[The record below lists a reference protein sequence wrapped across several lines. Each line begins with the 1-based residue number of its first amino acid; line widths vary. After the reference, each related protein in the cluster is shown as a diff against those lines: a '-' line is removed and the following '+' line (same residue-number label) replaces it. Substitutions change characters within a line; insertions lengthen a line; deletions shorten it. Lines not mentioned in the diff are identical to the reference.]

1 MIFAK
6 REVITARGAALARRV
21 GRVCDLGALGCAANL
36 GELDVTPEVERARE
50 QSRVF
55 LLAARRCNEF
65 QPPSGYLQFLF
76 VPSLVLYA
84 FAIEVGF
91 KALALHA
98 SGAAPRGHDLE
109 ALFRGL
115 SAQLQAQI
123 ITDKSATYPGSEPYF
138 DRDLA
143 MVADVFEV
151 WRYIHEQH
159 PVDTDLGFLQRLARA
174 VEKALAAMT

>member
-6 REVITARGAALARRV
+6 REVMAARGAALARRV

-50 QSRVF
+50 QSRGSEALQRVSATVG
-55 LLAARRCNEF
+55 LPAIPVRAEPRALCVCDRGWVQGAGAARVRSRAE
-65 QPPSGYLQFLF
+65 
-76 VPSLVLYA
+76 
-84 FAIEVGF
+84 
-91 KALALHA
+91 
-98 SGAAPRGHDLE
+98 GHDLE
-109 ALFRGL
+109 ALFRALPGE
-115 SAQLQAQI
+115 LQAQI
-123 ITDKSATYPGSEPYF
+123 MADTTATYPGSEPYF

-159 PVDTDLGFLQRLARA
+159 
-174 VEKALAAMT
+174 

>member
-1 MIFAK
+1 
-6 REVITARGAALARRV
+6 
-21 GRVCDLGALGCAANL
+21 
-36 GELDVTPEVERARE
+36 VTPEAERARD
-50 QSRVF
+50 QATVF

-65 QPPSGYLQFLF
+65 RPLPSGHQQFLL

-84 FAIEVGF
+84 FAIEIGF

-98 SGAAPRGHDLE
+98 SGVAPRGHNLE
-109 ALFRGL
+109 ALFRAL
-115 SAQLQAQI
+115 PAQLQAQ
-123 ITDKSATYPGSEPYF
+123 TVADTSATYPGSEPYF

-174 VEKALAAMT
+174 VETAMAAMK

>member
-1 MIFAK
+1 M
-6 REVITARGAALARRV
+6 
-21 GRVCDLGALGCAANL
+21 
-36 GELDVTPEVERARE
+36 TPAVERARE

-65 QPPSGYLQFLF
+65 QPLPSGYLQFLF

-98 SGAAPRGHDLE
+98 SGAAPRGHELD
-109 ALFRGL
+109 ALFRALPG
-115 SAQLQAQI
+115 QLQAQI
-123 ITDKSATYPGSEPYF
+123 IADTSATYPGSEPYF
-138 DRDLA
+138 DCHLA

-159 PVDTDLGFLQRLARA
+159 PSIRIWDFCNASPAQLRRPSRP
-174 VEKALAAMT
+174 

>member
-1 MIFAK
+1 M
-6 REVITARGAALARRV
+6 ARRV

-109 ALFRGL
+109 ALFRALPGE
-115 SAQLQAQI
+115 LQAQI
-123 ITDKSATYPGSEPYF
+123 MADTTATYPGSEPYF
-138 DRDLA
+138 DRVGVGREALHA
-143 MVADVFEV
+143 RQCARRLLQALQVAPRHRGHARPLQEG
-151 WRYIHEQH
+151 
-159 PVDTDLGFLQRLARA
+159 VDAER
-174 VEKALAAMT
+174 

>member
-1 MIFAK
+1 
-6 REVITARGAALARRV
+6 
-21 GRVCDLGALGCAANL
+21 
-36 GELDVTPEVERARE
+36 VTPEVERARD

-65 QPPSGYLQFLF
+65 RPLPSGYQQFLF

-84 FAIEVGF
+84 FAIEVGC
-91 KALALHA
+91 KALALH
-98 SGAAPRGHDLE
+98 SLGSAPRGHDLD
-109 ALFRGL
+109 ALFRAL
-115 SAQLQAQI
+115 PAQLRAQV
-123 ITDKSATYPGSEPYF
+123 ITDTSATYPGSEPHF

-174 VEKALAAMT
+174 VETALAAMK

>member
-1 MIFAK
+1 
-6 REVITARGAALARRV
+6 
-21 GRVCDLGALGCAANL
+21 
-36 GELDVTPEVERARE
+36 VTPEVERARE

-109 ALFRGL
+109 ALFR
-115 SAQLQAQI
+115 A
-123 ITDKSATYPGSEPYF
+123 
-138 DRDLA
+138 
-143 MVADVFEV
+143 

-159 PVDTDLGFLQRLARA
+159 PIDTDLGFLQRLARA
-174 VEKALAAMT
+174 VEKALVAMT

>member
-1 MIFAK
+1 M
-6 REVITARGAALARRV
+6 
-21 GRVCDLGALGCAANL
+21 
-36 GELDVTPEVERARE
+36 TPEVERARD

-55 LLAARRCNEF
+55 LLAARLCNEF
-65 QPPSGYLQFLF
+65 RPLPSGYQQFLF

-91 KALALHA
+91 KALALHS
-98 SGAAPRGHDLE
+98 SGSAPRGHDLD

-115 SAQLQAQI
+115 PAQLQAQVI
-123 ITDKSATYPGSEPYF
+123 ADTSATYPGSEPHF

-174 VEKALAAMT
+174 VEAALAAMK

>member
-1 MIFAK
+1 VGL
-6 REVITARGAALARRV
+6 RWRGGSAAF
-21 GRVCDLGALGCAANL
+21 GDLGALGCAANL

-91 KALALHA
+91 K
-98 SGAAPRGHDLE
+98 
-109 ALFRGL
+109 
-115 SAQLQAQI
+115 
-123 ITDKSATYPGSEPYF
+123 
-138 DRDLA
+138 
-143 MVADVFEV
+143 V
-151 WRYIHEQH
+151 QH
-159 PVDTDLGFLQRLARA
+159 PIDTDLGFMQRLARA

>member
-1 MIFAK
+1 M
-6 REVITARGAALARRV
+6 
-21 GRVCDLGALGCAANL
+21 
-36 GELDVTPEVERARE
+36 TPEVERARD

-55 LLAARRCNEF
+55 LLPARRCNQF
-65 QPPSGYLQFLF
+65 RPLPSGYLQFLF

-98 SGAAPRGHDLE
+98 SGAAPKGHDLE

-143 MVADVFEV
+143 M
-151 WRYIHEQH
+151 
-159 PVDTDLGFLQRLARA
+159 
-174 VEKALAAMT
+174 

>member
-1 MIFAK
+1 M
-6 REVITARGAALARRV
+6 
-21 GRVCDLGALGCAANL
+21 
-36 GELDVTPEVERARE
+36 
-50 QSRVF
+50 
-55 LLAARRCNEF
+55 
-65 QPPSGYLQFLF
+65 F

-84 FAIEVGF
+84 FATEVGF

-109 ALFRGL
+109 ALFRALPGE
-115 SAQLQAQI
+115 LQAQI
-123 ITDKSATYPGSEPYF
+123 MADTTATYPGSEPYF

-159 PVDTDLGFLQRLARA
+159 PIDTDLGFMQRLARA

>member
-1 MIFAK
+1 MGL
-6 REVITARGAALARRV
+6 RWRGGSAAF
-21 GRVCDLGALGCAANL
+21 GDLGALGCAANL

-65 QPPSGYLQFLF
+65 QPLPSGYLQFLF

-109 ALFRGL
+109 ALFRALPGE
-115 SAQLQAQI
+115 LQAQI
-123 ITDKSATYPGSEPYF
+123 MADTTATYPGSEPYF

-159 PVDTDLGFLQRLARA
+159 PIDTDLGFMQRLARA